1 MPPPAHRATSP
12 NSLRSRGREQKETGG
27 TLRHMNQP
35 DMRQIM
41 KQAQMMQT
49 QLEAA
54 QAELA
59 EKTFEGSAGGGMVT
73 ATVTGGQELV
83 KVTIAPEVVDPD
95 DVEML
100 EDLVVAAVR
109 QALEAAGNAASDQ
122 LGGLTGGLDL
132 GGLLG

>member
-1 MPPPAHRATSP
+1 
-12 NSLRSRGREQKETGG
+12 
-27 TLRHMNQP
+27 MNRQP

-41 KQAQMMQT
+41 KQAQQMQE
-49 QLEAA
+49 QLART

-59 EKTFEGSAGGGMVT
+59 DRRFEGTAGGGMVT
-73 ATVTGGQELV
+73 AIVTGGPELV
-83 KVTIAPEVVDPD
+83 EVKISPNVVDPD

-109 QALEAAGNAASDQ
+109 QAMDEAVKTTNEE
-122 LGGLTGGLDL
+122 LGGITGGL

>member
-1 MPPPAHRATSP
+1 
-12 NSLRSRGREQKETGG
+12 
-27 TLRHMNQP
+27 MNQQP

-41 KQAQMMQT
+41 QQAQKMQEE
-49 QLEAA
+49 LARA

-59 EKTFEGSAGGGMVT
+59 ERRFEGSAGGGMVT
-73 ATVTGGQELV
+73 AIVNGRPELV
-83 KVTIAPEVVDPD
+83 EVKISPDVVDPA

-109 QALEAAGNAASDQ
+109 QAIDAAVEAANSQ
-122 LGGLTGGLDL
+122 LGGLTGGLDM

>member
-1 MPPPAHRATSP
+1 
-12 NSLRSRGREQKETGG
+12 
-27 TLRHMNQP
+27 
-35 DMRQIM
+35 MRQIM
-41 KQAQMMQT
+41 AQAEKMQ
-49 QLEAA
+49 QRLAAA

-59 EKTFEGSAGGGMVT
+59 ERTFEGSAGGGMVK
-73 ATVTGGQELV
+73 ATVSGDQQLLD
-83 KVTIAPEVVDPD
+83 VTISPEVVDPE

-109 QALEAAGNAASDQ
+109 QALQAAAEAASAR